1 MSLEPPK
8 PLNHTITWGDRVQLA
23 AAHTGHLQDHVD
35 LLQAGRPDRYD
46 RATSSVAV
54 QLRTAL
60 VHLAGAERA
69 LSAAAKRAHDIELS
83 W

>member
-1 MSLEPPK
+1 MEQPGPK
-8 PLNHTITWGDRVQLA
+8 PFASATTWGDRVQLA
-23 AAHTGHLQDHVD
+23 AAHTGHLRDHVD
-35 LLQAGRPDRYD
+35 LLQAERPNRYD
-46 RATSSVAV
+46 RATSAV
-54 QLRTAL
+54 QFRLRKAL